1 MKKILNNI
9 RLTFDDIL
17 YGNRVTNFFVLLSAY
32 YLLNLL
38 TSPINSGMSG
48 GLEADR
54 NIVNQVSAGLFV
66 IFVLYYCVTT
76 QIRKSYIIARA
87 MAIFIIYVTLRL
99 LVGFSLD
106 MSRHTIFSY
115 SSLVN
120 ICYWGGGLIFSLK
133 CFRYATPHTLK
144 RMVQMSICVFLVFIT
159 FRLFTQKALLA
170 RLGMSAGIN
179 VAAHT
184 YMLIPL
190 VMLVFT
196 DRMRILMFLICAF
209 ICLYS
214 AKRQSAVGLAIV
226 TVCSIKMIYQSYFKN
241 HKKLALLL
249 LIPILYFGYKYVNK
263 ASYDLIRRQQRTV
276 YNENMDSG
284 RFDLWAVALDG
295 FKYDNETT
303 HWLGGGPGTG
313 RRYIGL
319 YYPIA
324 RAPHNGFIQYLCDYG
339 YIGLG
344 LYVLFFIILFAYIVK
359 IRGTDNKLIYLSI
372 CFSWLFANMISHP
385 GSVRFIFLAIG
396 IGYIVYQQEHE
407 RSKVT

>member
-1 MKKILNNI
+1 MKKILNII

-48 GLEADR
+48 GLEAER
-54 NIVNQVSAGLFV
+54 NTVNQISAGLFV
-66 IFVLYYCVTT
+66 LYVLYYSLFTH
-76 QIRKSYIIARA
+76 IGKSYIFIRA
-87 MAIFIIYVTLRL
+87 ISVFIIYVALRL
-99 LVGFSLD
+99 FVGFSFD
-106 MSRHTIFSY
+106 TNRHSIFSY

-133 CFRYATPHTLK
+133 CFRYAHPDTLK
-144 RMVQMSICVFLVFIT
+144 RMIQMLICVFLVFIT

-170 RLGMSAGIN
+170 RLGVSAGIN

-184 YMLIPL
+184 YMIIPL
-190 VMLVFT
+190 VMMVFKN
-196 DRMRILMFLICAF
+196 RMRILLFVFCAF

-214 AKRQSAVGLAIV
+214 AKRQAVVGLAIV
-226 TVCSIKMIYQSYFKN
+226 TLFSLKNVYQSYFRSQRI
-241 HKKLALLL
+241 LALLL
-249 LIPILYFGYKYVNK
+249 LVPLFFFGIKYAKKVSN
-263 ASYDLIRRQQRTV
+263 DLLHRQERLER
-276 YNENMDSG
+276 NESIDSG

-295 FKYDNETT
+295 FKYDNEMT
-303 HWLGGGPGTG
+303 HWFGGGPGTG
-313 RRYIGL
+313 KKYIGS

-339 YIGLG
+339 YIGLA
-344 LYVLFFIILFAYIVK
+344 LYVLFFLILFGYVVK
-359 IRGTDNKLIYLSI
+359 IRGMDNKLLYLSI
-372 CFSWLFANMISHP
+372 CSSWLFANMISHP
-385 GSVRFIFLAIG
+385 GSVRFVFLAIG

-407 RSKVT
+407 RNKVT

>member
-17 YGNRVTNFFVLLSAY
+17 YGNRVTTFFVLLSAY

-48 GLEADR
+48 GLEAEH

-66 IFVLYYCVTT
+66 VFVLYYCIITH
-76 QIRKSYIIARA
+76 IRESYILSRIIAV
-87 MAIFIIYVTLRL
+87 FIIYVTLRL
-99 LVGFSLD
+99 LIGFSLD

-115 SSLVN
+115 TSLIN
-120 ICYWGGGLIFSLK
+120 ICYWGGGLIFGLK
-133 CFRYATPHTLK
+133 CFRYAQPATLK
-144 RMVQMSICVFLVFIT
+144 RMVQMFICVFLVFIT

-190 VMLVFT
+190 VMLVFK
-196 DRMRILMFLICAF
+196 DRMRIFMFLICAF

-226 TVCSIKMIYQSYFKN
+226 TAFSIKMIYQSYFRN
-241 HKKLALLL
+241 HKRLALIL

-263 ASYDLIRRQQRTV
+263 VSNDLILRQERLER
-276 YNENMDSG
+276 NESIDSG

-295 FKYDNETT
+295 FKNDNEVS
-303 HWLGGGPGTG
+303 HWFGGGPGAG
-313 RRYIGL
+313 KRYIGA
-319 YYPIA
+319 YFPIA

-339 YIGLG
+339 YIGLA
-344 LYVLFFIILFAYIVK
+344 LYILFFLILFGYVIK
-359 IRGTDNKLIYLSI
+359 IRGIDNKLIYLSI
-372 CFSWLFANMISHP
+372 CSSWLFANMISHP
-385 GSVRFIFLAIG
+385 GSVRFVVLAIG

-407 RSKVT
+407 RNRIN